1 MKRKITIL
9 VLLVLAIGLNAQTS
23 IAVTDDFLAPKINP
37 AAMGFGNA
45 NGFSF
50 IGNYDEDGIYEDWY
64 SVIISSDNLGYVLER
79 KGENDHHRL
88 ALCSLKNELA
98 RNFYLGL
105 SWDWKN
111 KHFKDGNLQESILYR
126 PTDFLSVG
134 AIAYD
139 LFEDGASYDFGFAV
153 RPLFFNNDWAHRVT
167 FSADTSYDR
176 DDLIKP
182 VLGIQTELFDGIRL
196 GGSYDV
202 DSESVGLNFG
212 ITLENV
218 STGTFA
224 GTDKNKEFQE
234 GSYYVNISEKT
245 FKSFINFRKNQFID
259 YKLKGQVFETK
270 PGQKIGPF
278 TIFMSKGKTLSEII
292 EDLNTMKDDK
302 NVSGI
307 VFQQAN
313 FSARLAQREELRD
326 AFMDFKSAGKK
337 VVFYFEEVGGSNYAF
352 AASIADEIYINPA
365 GGVDFKGISVNSP
378 YINSLLDT
386 LGIDVINLRSHDY
399 KTAGNMFSEDHMT
412 DAERESYQYLLD
424 GIFAEISAMIEEGRG
439 GKLKNSV
446 EELINESPIWT
457 AEAALEKGLID
468 GIIFQDELQSK
479 LEEKYDNKKI
489 TEKYSHNEI
498 RYDWS
503 DSKTEKVAL
512 IYAVGSIHSGKGVSG
527 KSIGSVTTAAAIKKA
542 REDKTVKGIIL
553 RVDSGGGSALAS
565 DIIARE
571 IELCKTGD
579 NQKPVVASMGGVA
592 ASGGYYI
599 STYADKIVAQPSTI
613 TGSIGVVGVFPIF
626 ERMYEKI
633 HINWDTVKIGKF
645 SDFGTTSRIPTSEE
659 KDIYNNLIHHL
670 YDRFVRIVAESRGME
685 VDEVHKYAQGRV
697 WTGRQ
702 ALERGLVDA
711 IGGMNL
717 AKIEMQEL
725 LKSDNEIELV
735 NIDGKKGMHD
745 IGLSIDASSYIPE
758 EIKSIWKTASKFK
771 NLKDEKIQMVLPFEP
786 EFK

>member
-1 MKRKITIL
+1 MKSGITIL
-9 VLLVLAIGLNAQTS
+9 VLLLLAIGMNAQTS
-23 IAVTDDFLAPKINP
+23 IAGTDDFLAPRINP
-37 AAMGFGNA
+37 AAMGFGNST
-45 NGFSF
+45 GLSF

-64 SVIISSDNLGYVLER
+64 SVIIGSDNLGYVLDREG
-79 KGENDHHRL
+79 KNNYHRL

-111 KHFKDGNLQESILYR
+111 KYFKDGNLQESILYR

-139 LFEDGASYDFGFAV
+139 LFEDGASYDFGVAV
-153 RPLFFNNDWAHRVT
+153 RPLFISNDWAHRVT
-167 FSADTSYDR
+167 LSADTSYDR
-176 DDLIKP
+176 DDFIKP
-182 VLGIQTELFDGIRL
+182 VIGIQTELFDGIRL

-202 DSESVGLNFG
+202 DTETVGVNFG
-212 ITLENV
+212 FALENIL
-218 STGTFA
+218 TGTFA
-224 GTDKNKEFQE
+224 NTDKDKEFQS
-234 GSYYVNISEKT
+234 GSYYVNISDKT
-245 FKSFINFRKNQFID
+245 FKSVINFKKNQYVN
-259 YKLKGQVFETK
+259 YKLKGQIYETK

-278 TIFMSKGKTLSEII
+278 TIFVGKGKTLSEII

-313 FSARLAQREELRD
+313 FSAKLAQREELRD
-326 AFMDFKSAGKK
+326 AFMEFKAAGKK
-337 VVFYFEEVGGSNYAF
+337 VIFYYEGVGGSNYAF
-352 AASIADEIYINPA
+352 AASIADEIYLNPS
-365 GGVDFKGISVNSP
+365 GMVDFKGLSVNSP
-378 YINSLLDT
+378 YFNSLLDT
-386 LGIDVINLRSHDY
+386 LGIDIINLRSHDY
-399 KTAGNMFSEDHMT
+399 KTAGNMLSEEHMT

-424 GIFAEISAMIEEGRG
+424 GIFAEISAMIEDGRG
-439 GKLKNSV
+439 DKLKNSV

-457 AEAALEKGLID
+457 AEAALEKGMID

-489 TEKYSHNEI
+489 TEKYTHNEI
-498 RYDWS
+498 CYDWS
-503 DSKTEKVAL
+503 DAKTEKVAL
-512 IYAVGSIHSGKGVSG
+512 IYAVGSIHSGNGVAG

-542 REDKTVKGIIL
+542 REDKTVKGIII

-599 STYADKIVAQPSTI
+599 STYADRIVAQPSTI

-645 SDFGTTSRIPTSEE
+645 SDFGTTSRMPTPEE
-659 KDIYNNLIHHL
+659 KDIYSNMIHHF

-717 AKIEMQEL
+717 ATIEMQKL
-725 LKSDNEIELV
+725 LKSENEIELV
-735 NIDGKKGMHD
+735 NINGNKGSQ
-745 IGLSIDASSYIPE
+745 GLNLEIDASSYVPE

-771 NLKDEKIQMVLPFEP
+771 NLKDEKILMVLPFEP